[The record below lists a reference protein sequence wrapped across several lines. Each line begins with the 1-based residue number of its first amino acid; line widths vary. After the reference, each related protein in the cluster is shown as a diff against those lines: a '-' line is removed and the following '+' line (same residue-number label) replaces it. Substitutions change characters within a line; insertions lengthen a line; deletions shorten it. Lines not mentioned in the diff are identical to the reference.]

1 MAPLP
6 TYCIA
11 TSPLTKGAAKHK
23 YSTRHMMDQI
33 TVEAHNMQQNLIAKQ
48 SLHLCHAALT
58 QTLDAAM
65 AIQDQSEK
73 TLATLLDQSPVVPLE
88 GKRAITDWIT
98 ACRQQTA
105 AIRNVIEEGFRPFR
119 LHTEE

>member
-1 MAPLP
+1 
-6 TYCIA
+6 
-11 TSPLTKGAAKHK
+11 
-23 YSTRHMMDQI
+23 MMDQI

-65 AIQDQSEK
+65 AIQDQSQK

-105 AIRNVIEEGFRPFR
+105 AIKNVIEEGFRPFY